1 MPRGRDVRAHQ
12 NHPEPFV
19 DPRLTLAVEHLLRR
33 EPTLGI
39 EVPRSPGRAP
49 STRPDLPER
58 PVRPG
63 SDRPRRPRPDA
74 DTSVDTDIEVD
85 LGAKHLT
92 ALFRDA
98 GPASVVWSGTAGE
111 LEVLLAETR
120 VAVRPGVVLVALTA
134 STDQTGQHE
143 LVVPLLV
150 GTEERHLGLSLGAQK
165 RAVGHSPLAALW
177 SDALT
182 AHSWST
188 LLTIAE
194 TAIATATSKLGRD
207 VKAIQGK
214 PGAMFTREGVLVV
227 RSRSGVTA
235 AEVFTVRPR

>member
-1 MPRGRDVRAHQ
+1 MPREPDALAHQ
-12 NHPEPFV
+12 MGHPEPFV
-19 DPRLTLAVEHLLRR
+19 DPRLTLAVENLVRR
-33 EPTLGI
+33 ERTLGT
-39 EVPRSPGRAP
+39 EVLRSPGRAP
-49 STRPDLPER
+49 STRPD
-58 PVRPG
+58 
-63 SDRPRRPRPDA
+63 A
-74 DTSVDTDIEVD
+74 DTPAGTDIEVD

-111 LEVLLAETR
+111 LAVLLAKTR
-120 VAVRPGVVLVALTA
+120 AAVRPGVVLIALTV

-143 LVVPLLV
+143 LVVPLMV

-182 AHSWST
+182 AHAWST

-194 TAIATATSKLGRD
+194 TAIAAATSKLGRD

-214 PGAMFTREGVLVV
+214 PGALFTRGDVLVV
-227 RSRSGVTA
+227 RSRSDVTA
-235 AEVFTVRPR
+235 TDVFTVRPR